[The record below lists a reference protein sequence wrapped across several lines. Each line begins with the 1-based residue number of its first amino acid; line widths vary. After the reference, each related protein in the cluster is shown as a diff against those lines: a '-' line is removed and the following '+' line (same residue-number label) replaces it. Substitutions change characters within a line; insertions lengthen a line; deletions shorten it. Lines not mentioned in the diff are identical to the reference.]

1 MNLSFE
7 DKRKKFDNL
16 SFDDLDYSDRRKQ
29 KSEESEETESEVN
42 NSDSSD
48 VDEVEAEV
56 IENTSDD
63 NDNFSNEDDDTDNVK
78 DEDIDDLEEKKTET
92 EIVNEYH
99 KPNPRCILCNTP
111 IWSLKVNKAYLDGFS
126 YNQIINKFSS
136 KFEERSGRALNKSL
150 LHRHFKSHFDARAA
164 AIAEYNKR
172 KENNTTTIN
181 PTTAQRDIFK
191 LATNKYLD
199 ELEMFDV
206 TAKEMIAKY
215 QELEQLIEEK
225 KSAGKSFGVDELIL
239 KQATILNS
247 LNKQAISKFKA
258 LSRVDLESKQGQ
270 FLTQLSFIGNKAV
283 SGLSQIR
290 GKQQALLISPQQTE
304 EIYLGVVIKQIL
316 ARLEEPLKS
325 TFGQLTKD
333 QKALFYRELK
343 KSMEGIQDGIT
354 VDFDRQIKTQTKL
367 IADKQQQNNQSQEV

>member
-63 NDNFSNEDDDTDNVK
+63 NDNFSNEDDDTDNIK

-136 KFEERSGRALNKSL
+136 KFEERSGRTLNKSL

-283 SGLSQIR
+283 SGLSQIG